1 MARTKFVNPL
11 FRRTEAPGLE
21 PAPPPEESPAE
32 DVIGPAADFGS
43 DASPV
48 ARGSVPES
56 TPNQGSMAGSG
67 PGAAAQET
75 TRQAGQDVPSVGG
88 TRHRSPEAGTEA
100 EAPVK
105 FTFYFSPEQLRQLDN
120 LWVRAKLDHNV
131 KVNKSEFVRLA
142 LDRLLREFERA
153 PREVLDDLRRLR
165 P

>member
-48 ARGSVPES
+48 ARGFVPES
-56 TPNQGSMAGSG
+56 IPNQGSPQATD
-67 PGAAAQET
+67 PGASTQEMVP
-75 TRQAGQDVPSVGG
+75 RAGQDVSSPGG
-88 TRHRSPEAGTEA
+88 TRRRSPEAGTEA

-105 FTFYFSPEQLRQLDN
+105 FTFYFSPEQLRQLDT

-153 PREVLDDLRRLR
+153 PRQVLDELRRSR
-165 P
+165 S

>member
-1 MARTKFVNPL
+1 MAKTKFVNPL

-21 PAPPPEESPAE
+21 PVAPPEDSPAE
-32 DVIGPAADFGS
+32 DALGPAADYGS
-43 DASPV
+43 DSPPV
-48 ARGSVPES
+48 AGGSVS
-56 TPNQGSMAGSG
+56 DGTPSSGSMASSG
-67 PGAAAQET
+67 PDAFAQET
-75 TRQAGQDVPSVGG
+75 ARQAGQDVSVAGG
-88 TRHRSPEAGTEA
+88 TRRRSPEAGAEA

-105 FTFYFSPEQLRQLDN
+105 FTFYFSPDQLRQLDN

-153 PREVLDDLRRLR
+153 PREVLDDLRRSR

>member
-21 PAPPPEESPAE
+21 PAPPPEESPVE
-32 DVIGPAADFGS
+32 DVVGAASDYGS
-43 DASPV
+43 DAPPV
-48 ARGSVPES
+48 AGGSVPGS
-56 TPNQGSMAGSG
+56 NPNQGSPQATG
-67 PGAAAQET
+67 PGTSAQET
-75 TRQAGQDVPSVGG
+75 TRQAGQDVPSAGG
-88 TRHRSPEAGTEA
+88 TRRRSPEAGSEA

-142 LDRLLREFERA
+142 LDRLLAEFERA

-165 P
+165 L